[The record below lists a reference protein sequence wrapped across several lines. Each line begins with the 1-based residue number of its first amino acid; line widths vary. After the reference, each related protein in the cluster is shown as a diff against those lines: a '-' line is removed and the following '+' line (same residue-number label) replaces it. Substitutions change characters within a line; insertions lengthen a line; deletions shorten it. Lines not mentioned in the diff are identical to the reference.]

1 MPFRRRGENCAP
13 AAQGPSA
20 VRCRGANGRGPR
32 GRGGRPRG
40 VPGAGRPWTR
50 VPHPLARLCSGPTRA
65 AGFWEHPAAS
75 ACTCPRVQPHG
86 GGRRPS
92 AFVGQH
98 PQAPARLLEE
108 RRVSGPGPKG
118 GLSPV
123 PGAQRS
129 RPRRVGL
136 ARSPAQSGRCVTPPA
151 LGLCERWSPTHRPLQ
166 QPLLPERAAQLDLGD
181 AFSGF
186 PWSARGRLRRGPR
199 QPCRSPTPSCTLS
212 PTHGPHH
219 PPRVL
224 SGRKQLWSKDR
235 VTEAALCS
243 G

>member
-1 MPFRRRGENCAP
+1 MDTCASSPHQAVLRSHQSCGILGAPRGLGLHVPQGAASWGRETSLSVRGSAPPGRRGLSLEA
-13 AAQGPSA
+13 S
-20 VRCRGANGRGPR
+20 
-32 GRGGRPRG
+32 RPR
-40 VPGAGRPWTR
+40 
-50 VPHPLARLCSGPTRA
+50 
-65 AGFWEHPAAS
+65 
-75 ACTCPRVQPHG
+75 
-86 GGRRPS
+86 
-92 AFVGQH
+92 

-108 RRVSGPGPKG
+108 RRVSGPGPEG
-118 GLSPV
+118 GVSPV

-129 RPRRVGL
+129 RPRRVGV
-136 ARSPAQSGRCVTPPA
+136 ARSPAQSGRRVTPPA